1 MLKTLT
7 IILAIV
13 VVALIAAAA
22 GLAPAGAQG
31 LLAKPAGVA
40 AVDGT
45 AAGTVTVSWDAVDG
59 ASFYRIGWVS
69 ADDLAAV
76 RAEGRHW
83 LDAFVFSDVDNRGQ
97 TSYTVLRLAPGV
109 RHAFIVGSINSR
121 FGTAGLVGVGLSDYR
136 RGDGA
141 MSGRRGSADR
151 APAGRYANA
160 YRNAGGDADTES

>member
-1 MLKTLT
+1 MLKTMT

-31 LLAKPAGVA
+31 LLGKPAGVA
-40 AVDGT
+40 AVDGA
-45 AAGTVTVSWDAVDG
+45 AAGTVTVSWNAVDG

-121 FGTAGLVGVGLSDYR
+121 FGTA
-136 RGDGA
+136 A
-141 MSGRRGSADR
+141 
-151 APAGRYANA
+151 
-160 YRNAGGDADTES
+160 